1 MSINQCQVNKEHINI
16 KNIGFPYIACLRHFA
31 KINSFATREEIE
43 GVKEL
48 EHIATRLMDG
58 SNNGSSTP
66 S

>member
-1 MSINQCQVNKEHINI
+1 MSFDINKLIF

-48 EHIATRLMDG
+48 EHITTRLMNG
-58 SNNGSSTP
+58 SDNGSSTP
-66 S
+66 SEVA